1 MPNDLNSTAF
11 WKPRWPELA
20 LTNKELN
27 HNDLSDLLQ
36 DLLEQKY
43 VIQDLVDH
51 IANLNWSTIW
61 RTSKNL
67 QISTYIQKAI
77 IKWINL
83 NMNLNMKL

>member
-51 IANLNWSTIW
+51 IANLN
-61 RTSKNL
+61 
-67 QISTYIQKAI
+67 
-77 IKWINL
+77 
-83 NMNLNMKL
+83 